1 MFAGRVGGRVCAGKG
16 CLEVGSK
23 WSAETDGENEMEMD
37 GRWLEGSWMRW
48 KSADEVEVSGCD
60 GSQRK
65 QSESRSSKR
74 LKVVESRK
82 RLEGSLK

>member
-16 CLEVGSK
+16 CSEVGSK

-48 KSADEVEVSGCD
+48 KEVGCD
-60 GSQRK
+60 GSQRMRWKSEETVGK
-65 QSESRSSKR
+65 QKFEE
-74 LKVVESRK
+74 VE
-82 RLEGSLK
+82 GG